1 MGSINIIASTAISRE
16 GKNLYFLKYIPVPY
30 MTQIY
35 AKIVSAFYVEAAALV
50 IFYGIVFYLFR
61 IDLVFFV
68 LSLLIVFLASL
79 VINQIGIFLDIT
91 WPKLNWDT
99 EQKAVKQNFN
109 SVIHMF
115 LGFGLVALMIF
126 LAMKVQVSL
135 YVAFMA
141 SLLGLLILALLF
153 HFLLNRHVEKRFKAL
168 S

>member
-1 MGSINIIASTAISRE
+1 M
-16 GKNLYFLKYIPVPY
+16 KKK
-30 MTQIY
+30 M
-35 AKIVSAFYVEAAALV
+35 
-50 IFYGIVFYLFR
+50 YL
-61 IDLVFFV
+61 LAGVFFV

-126 LAMKVQVSL
+126 LAVKVQVSL

-141 SLLGLLILALLF
+141 SLLGLLILALVL
-153 HFLLNRHVEKRFKAL
+153 HFLLTRHVEKRFKAL